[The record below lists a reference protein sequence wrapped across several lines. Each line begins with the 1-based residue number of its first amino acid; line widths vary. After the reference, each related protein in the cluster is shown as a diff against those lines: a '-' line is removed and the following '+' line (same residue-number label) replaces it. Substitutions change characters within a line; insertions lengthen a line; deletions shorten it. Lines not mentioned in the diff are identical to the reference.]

1 VLQPSPRALARLR
14 ALEAPLL
21 LALSSGE
28 ALERI
33 VATLPEDALARLRA
47 ARVLAASQ
55 RLAELAQWHGFEDI
69 VLADNARPSALVAA
83 AVRVARSG
91 APAPAVGAD
100 ASKAPEKP

>member
-1 VLQPSPRALARLR
+1 LR